1 MGNPR
6 SHSNKTASSAW
17 RVILAGAILAGL
29 ALPLYLV
36 AHAHQVN
43 GAHGFPLDDPWI
55 HLTYARNLLAHHTL
69 AYFPGDPSTTGT
81 TSPLY
86 TLLLTLGFSLFNDE
100 KLLSYGLGLLI
111 HLGFLLTLAAWVRSR
126 LGSAWAVAA
135 VALVAL
141 DGRVAILAVSGME
154 TGLFL
159 LLVTGVFYAREVRRP
174 MLASAALGL
183 CVWVRP
189 DGLILLLA
197 LCLAQLLKQFWLR
210 QRHGASWR
218 KRLAV
223 CLPAASL
230 ISGYFLFNLL
240 LGGSILPNTFAGKTA
255 YYQVNPRWIF
265 IRGDLWDFL
274 STNAGLVLLPLLL
287 LTLGHVAWSLLRRR
301 PVPGGTPDL
310 MAMSA
315 WAVGLLAAYV
325 LFLPYAHRMH
335 RYLIPALPAMTLLS
349 LYGLRMTHHLLKEWK
364 LLPSGRAALVFIA
377 AALVLALALQVRAVS
392 LATEIYP
399 RLCAYHKVRHED
411 TGRWLADNTPQDAV
425 VATHDIGAMAF
436 YSRRKVVDIV
446 GLVLPEVTVHLHSK
460 GYFKYLRSLFKREG
474 VTHLAV
480 LRNWLE
486 VDNIAPLHVADP
498 RPEVMEVFA
507 WHPRRAHLVS
517 PEIVRQRHRAASLLQ
532 QGRTMEAL
540 RALKTLTEKD
550 PRGARGWLLKGQA
563 SEAAYQPQK
572 AVAAYD
578 RALSLDPANVG
589 AREGLER
596 LTTPIDGSQSVY

>member
-1 MGNPR
+1 
-6 SHSNKTASSAW
+6 
-17 RVILAGAILAGL
+17 VGAILAGL

-69 AYFPGDPSTTGT
+69 AYFPGTPTTTGT

-86 TLLLTLGFSLFNDE
+86 TLLLALGFSITNDE

-111 HLGFLLTLAAWVRSR
+111 HLGFLLTLAAWVRR
-126 LGSAWAVAA
+126 LLGSAWAVAV
-135 VALVAL
+135 VALVSL

-159 LLVTGVFYAREVRRP
+159 LLVTGVFYARQVRRP
-174 MLASAALGL
+174 LLASAALGL

-189 DGLILLLA
+189 DGLILMAALA
-197 LCLAQLLKQFWLR
+197 LAFSLTQLRRCLGIQDGGTS
-210 QRHGASWR
+210 QRAEGGPSV
-218 KRLAV
+218 KRSLAM
-223 CLPAASL
+223 CLPAGLLTA
-230 ISGYFLFNLL
+230 GYFLFNLA

-274 STNAGLVLLPLLL
+274 STNAGLVLLPLLM
-287 LTLGHVAWSLLRRR
+287 LTLIFVAWSLLRRR
-301 PVPGGTPDL
+301 PVPGGSPDL

-315 WAVGLLAAYV
+315 WVVGLLAAYV

-364 LLPSGRAALVFIA
+364 LVPSGRAALVLIA
-377 AALVLALALQVRAVS
+377 AVLLLALALQARAVS

-399 RLCAYHKVRHED
+399 RLCAYHKVHHED

-425 VATHDIGAMAF
+425 IATHDIGAIAF

-446 GLVLPEVTVHLHSK
+446 GLVLPEVTVHLHTP
-460 GYFKYLRSLFKREG
+460 GYFKYLRSLFKKEG

-486 VDNIAPLHVADP
+486 LDNIAPLHVADP
-498 RPEVMEVFA
+498 RPEVMEVYA
-507 WHPRRAHLVS
+507 WQPQLAHLVP
-517 PEIVRQRHRAASLLQ
+517 PEIVRKRHQAEALLGEGRA
-532 QGRTMEAL
+532 MEAL
-540 RALKTLTEKD
+540 RSLDLLTRKD
-550 PRGARGWLLKGQA
+550 PRGARGWLLRGHA
-563 SEAAYQPQK
+563 AEAAYQPQE
-572 AVAAYD
+572 ATAAY
-578 RALSLDPANVG
+578 RRVLSLDPANVG
-589 AREGLER
+589 ARDGIKR